1 VTLPVPDLD
10 DRRFQDIVDDAKRL
24 VPKYCPEWT
33 NHNLS
38 DPGVALIELFA
49 WMTDMFLYRLNQV
62 PDRLYVKF
70 LDLVGVELFPP
81 QAAATDLTFWLSA
94 PEAQP
99 VTVPA
104 GTEVATAPTSD
115 SAPLVFATTADLHI
129 AQPELVDLLVS
140 TGTDRY
146 ESAWEELRYPS
157 GRVRCFTSDP
167 PRPGDNFLLGFA
179 DGLAGNVI
187 RLALET
193 SVFGLGIDPDEPPL
207 VWEVWAGE
215 AWIPVTVHED
225 LTGGLNRTGSVT
237 LLIPPWH
244 EPITLAQR
252 RAFWLRGRYTE
263 PLEGQPFYG
272 ESPELQTL
280 AVASLGG
287 TVGALHCELVDGEA
301 LGRSEGRPGEVY
313 TCRRQPVL
321 ARGAGETVTTDGPAG
336 HIVWQEVADFS
347 CSGPEDHHVV
357 WDGATGSI
365 RFGPAVRYADGSV
378 RQHGAVPAAGAE
390 VSVTGYRT
398 GGGSAGNVGAGTL
411 TVLRTTIPYIDR
423 VTNLIRA
430 SGGVD
435 GESVDNAKIRGPLA
449 LRSGDRA
456 VTAADVERLA
466 LDADP
471 AVARARCLA
480 PLAIGDAVRLLVVP
494 QVEKRA
500 SALELDDFA
509 LDDRL
514 YRAISDHLEP
524 RRMLG
529 STIAVGTPYYQGITA
544 AVLLTAAAGRPVD
557 LIRERAL
564 EALYRW
570 INPITGGPSG
580 TGWPFDADLA
590 AGAVGELLL
599 GVDGVARVEEVL
611 LFEADVR
618 NKRRI
623 GRAKDMVRLSP
634 EALFLSFA
642 HRVVVR

>member
-1 VTLPVPDLD
+1 VTLPAPNLD

-24 VPKYCPEWT
+24 IPKYCPEWT

-104 GTEVATAPTSD
+104 GTEVATAPTD
-115 SAPLVFATTADLHI
+115 GSAPLVFATTADLHI
-129 AQPELVDLLVS
+129 AQPELVDMLVS
-140 TGTDRY
+140 TGADRY
-146 ESAWEELRYPS
+146 QSAMEELRYPS
-157 GRVRCFTSDP
+157 GRVRCFNGDP
-167 PRPGDNFLLGFA
+167 PRPGDAFLLGFA
-179 DGLAGNVI
+179 SSLAGNVI
-187 RLALET
+187 QLSVET
-193 SVFGLGIDPDEPPL
+193 SVFGLGIDPDDPPL
-207 VWEVWAGE
+207 AWEVWAGE
-215 AWIPVTVHED
+215 AWIPVAVHED
-225 LTGGLNRTGSVT
+225 LTGGLNRTGSIS

-263 PLEGQPFYG
+263 PVEGQPYYG
-272 ESPELQTL
+272 ESPELQAL
-280 AVASLGG
+280 RVASLGG
-287 TVGALHCELVDGEA
+287 TVGALHCERVAGET
-301 LGRSEGRPGEVY
+301 LGRSEGRSDEIY
-313 TCRRQPVL
+313 TCGRRPIL
-321 ARGAGETVTTDGPAG
+321 DRRDGEAVVTDGPDG
-336 HIVWQEVADFS
+336 RIVWHEVPDFS
-347 CSGPEDHHVV
+347 RSEPEDHHVI
-357 WDGATGSI
+357 WDGATGEI
-365 RFGPAVRYADGSV
+365 RFGPAVRYADGTV
-378 RQHGAVPAAGAE
+378 RQHGALPPSGAE

-398 GGGSAGNVGAGTL
+398 GGGAAGNVGGGTV
-411 TVLRTTIPYIDR
+411 TALRTTIPYIDR
-423 VTNLIRA
+423 VTNLERA

-435 GESVDNAKIRGPLA
+435 GEAVDNAKLRGPLT

-480 PLAIGDAVRLLVVP
+480 PLAPGDPVRLLVVP
-494 QVEKRA
+494 RVEKPA
-500 SALELDDFA
+500 STLELDDFA

-529 STIAVGTPYYQGITA
+529 STIAVGTPYFQGITA
-544 AVLLTAAAGRPVD
+544 AVLLTAAAGRPID

-564 EALYRW
+564 DALYRW
-570 INPITGGPSG
+570 INPITGGPAG
-580 TGWPFDADLA
+580 AGWPFDTDLV
-590 AGAVGELLL
+590 AGAVGEVLL

-618 NKRRI
+618 NRRRI